1 MLPEQQDQEPEIQ
14 LGTIHVILESVD
26 EEARD
31 GLQGALDICLNILDI
46 LRKVDFRS
54 FESLGPQEAVSAMEF
69 GCTME
74 VLGALDETIR
84 FLPELPARL
93 SGETERMVQA
103 SVASEEN
110 NRHYDISHDSNLRAI
125 DGVVDPKRDRFCEDL
140 DRFVLRMVDPS
151 QDPLVDEDYE
161 PISMDEFCRNL
172 SLELEACRERLVQ
185 MRFERSKWGMIT
197 EGEEGRRKCQKVLRA
212 AFTVGC
218 CELAP
223 ITGDE
228 LFPRDPSELQ
238 TALFVRDALMAFR
251 RDIQALVGEAEEVPS
266 DELPATVDGVR
277 ARIDMLL
284 KNDAYYMIRALDRF
298 GLQDLRARFVSW
310 QESQQD
316 DVWNGRWT
324 LQAVR
329 DFTDILGNVNRRELL
344 IEHDRKIRN
353 RALGMS
359 SSLLSYPPT
368 EPEQVLSQ
376 FKAVLHDLN
385 EMHWRDPKLDRFVA
399 TELEVGSSLVKDF
412 KGHLKKLTAILQ
424 EVEL

>member
-1 MLPEQQDQEPEIQ
+1 MLPDEIEQTLPIQ
-14 LGTIHVILESVD
+14 MGTITTILESVD
-26 EEARD
+26 GEARR
-31 GLQGALDICLNILDI
+31 GLQGAIDICLNILEI
-46 LRKVDFRS
+46 LRKVDFRP
-54 FESLGPQEAVSAMEF
+54 FEPLGPQEAVSAMEF

-93 SGETERMVQA
+93 SGETERMVKA
-103 SVASEEN
+103 AIASEGAPH
-110 NRHYDISHDSNLRAI
+110 HYDISHDSTLRAI

-151 QDPLVDEDYE
+151 QDPLVDENYE
-161 PISMDEFCRNL
+161 PITMEEFCRNL

-185 MRFERSKWGMIT
+185 MRLERSKWGMIT

-228 LFPRDPSELQ
+228 LFPKDPSELQ
-238 TALFVRDALMAFR
+238 TALFVRDALMCFR
-251 RDIQALVGEAEEVPS
+251 RDIHSLVGEAEDVPTE
-266 DELPATVDGVR
+266 ELPATVDGVR

-284 KNDAYYMIRALDRF
+284 KNEAYYMIRALDRF
-298 GLQDLRARFVSW
+298 GLQDLRARFVDW
-310 QESQQD
+310 QKKQKID
-316 DVWNGRWT
+316 DWNGRWT

-368 EPEQVLSQ
+368 DSEQAFNQ
-376 FKAVLHDLN
+376 YQAVLHDLN
-385 EMHWRDPKLDRFVA
+385 EMNWRDSHLDRFVA
-399 TELEVGSSLVKDF
+399 VEIEAGSTVTKNF
-412 KGHLKKLTAILQ
+412 KGHLKKLTSILQ
-424 EVEL
+424 EVEI

>member
-1 MLPEQQDQEPEIQ
+1 MLPEPQERVPEIQ
-14 LGTIHVILESVD
+14 QGTIQTILDSVD
-26 EEARD
+26 GQARG
-31 GLQGALDICLNILDI
+31 GLQEALQICMNILDI

-54 FESLGPQEAVSAMEF
+54 FESLGPQEAVSAMEY

-84 FLPELPARL
+84 FLPEIPARL
-93 SGETERMVQA
+93 SGETDRMVEA
-103 SVASEEN
+103 SVTSEIQS
-110 NRHYDISHDSNLRAI
+110 RPYDISHDSTLRAI

-140 DRFVLRMVDPS
+140 DRFVLRMVDPT
-151 QDPLVDEDYE
+151 QDPLVDDDYE
-161 PISMDEFCRNL
+161 PISMEEFCRNL

-218 CELAP
+218 CDLAP

-238 TALFVRDALMAFR
+238 TALFVRDALMSFR
-251 RDIQALVGEAEEVPS
+251 RDIHSLVGDAEEVPT
-266 DELPATVDGVR
+266 DELSDTLNGVR

-284 KNDAYYMIRALDRF
+284 QNEAYYMIRALDRF
-298 GLQDLRARFVSW
+298 SLQDLRSRFMVA
-310 QESQQD
+310 QD
-316 DVWNGRWT
+316 SEASDDWRGRWA

-359 SSLLSYPPT
+359 SSLLSYPP
-368 EPEQVLSQ
+368 EDPIQAFSQ
-376 FKAVLHDLN
+376 YQAVLQDLN
-385 EMHWRDPKLDRFVA
+385 EMHWRDAKLDRFVSQEIEA
-399 TELEVGSSLVKDF
+399 GSSITKDF
-412 KGHLKKLTAILQ
+412 KSHLKSLTTILQ
-424 EVEL
+424 EVEV

>member
-14 LGTIHVILESVD
+14 LGTIHAILDSVD
-26 EEARD
+26 EEARE

-103 SVASEEN
+103 STESEEKV
-110 NRHYDISHDSNLRAI
+110 RHYDISHDSNLRAI

-140 DRFVLRMVDPS
+140 DRFVLRMVDPA

-161 PISMDEFCRNL
+161 PISMEEFCRNL

-251 RDIQALVGEAEEVPS
+251 RDIQSLVGEAEEVPS
-266 DELPATVDGVR
+266 EELPATVDGVR
-277 ARIDMLL
+277 ARIEMLL

-298 GLQDLRARFVSW
+298 GLQDLRARFVRW
-310 QESQQD
+310 QENQQVD
-316 DVWNGRWT
+316 EWNGRWT

-344 IEHDRKIRN
+344 IDHDRKIRN

-359 SSLLSYPPT
+359 SSLLSYPPSD
-368 EPEQVLSQ
+368 PEQGVSQ
-376 FKAVLHDLN
+376 FQAVLHDLN
-385 EMHWRDPKLDRFVA
+385 EMHWRDPKLDRFVE
-399 TELEVGSSLVKDF
+399 TELEAGATVASDF
-412 KGHLKKLTAILQ
+412 KGHLKKLTSLLQ
-424 EVEL
+424 EVEV